1 MPANKKQPAAKSA
14 GRPAGGRTGGR
25 AGEPLGGPAE
35 GDVDGSTFEEAL
47 ERLETIVEELEAG
60 SLSLDQSLARYE
72 EGMRLSRRLTRTLD
86 QAEKRIERL
95 VDEGGEPTTRP
106 FERAAG
112 ERAAGEPDADDEDAG
127 EPAGREA
134 NDRRSGDEGEL
145 PF

>member
-1 MPANKKQPAAKSA
+1 VNKKSSAAKSA
-14 GRPAGGRTGGR
+14 ARTANPAPAG
-25 AGEPLGGPAE
+25 
-35 GDVDGSTFEEAL
+35 DDDGATFEEAL

-72 EGMRLSRRLTRTLD
+72 EGMKLSRRLTRTLD

-95 VDEGGEPTTRP
+95 VEEGGEPTTRP

-112 ERAAGEPDADDEDAG
+112 ERAAGERDDDESDDAD
-127 EPAGREA
+127 EPAGRRRS
-134 NDRRSGDEGEL
+134 DRGSGDEGEL

>member
-1 MPANKKQPAAKSA
+1 MPANRKSPTSGARPAAPKPGA
-14 GRPAGGRTGGR
+14 
-25 AGEPLGGPAE
+25 AE
-35 GDVDGSTFEEAL
+35 DETSFEEAL

-95 VDEGGEPTTRP
+95 VEEEGGPTTVP
-106 FERAAG
+106 LEETPGESERGEDERTAG
-112 ERAAGEPDADDEDAG
+112 
-127 EPAGREA
+127 
-134 NDRRSGDEGEL
+134 SGEGEL